1 MFCGI
6 KTRKGFELYEQ
17 IIKALSNGNK
27 RKVSA
32 ESLAREWNLKVRA
45 MIDGASNASHAA
57 TIRREFGYISTQSA
71 QDHADRL
78 DVRVVQTDHVG
89 TVADELLQINA
100 MIKGARAVVG
110 ERGLPSLP
118 SSLSSGVHGPGANIM
133 QSTALVPQA
142 AAEPH
147 TNKRMWSSDID
158 ELKNTCPR
166 CLPLCADL
174 SEALIRGA
182 GTNRGRRQYVHQRA
196 LEHREGRHS
205 LHLQTVR

>member
-1 MFCGI
+1 M
-6 KTRKGFELYEQ
+6 
-17 IIKALSNGNK
+17 
-27 RKVSA
+27 
-32 ESLAREWNLKVRA
+32 
-45 MIDGASNASHAA
+45 
-57 TIRREFGYISTQSA
+57 
-71 QDHADRL
+71 
-78 DVRVVQTDHVG
+78 RVVQTDHVG
-89 TVADELLQINA
+89 TVADELMQINA

-133 QSTALVPQA
+133 KSTALVPQA
-142 AAEPH
+142 AAEPQ
-147 TNKRMWSSDID
+147 TNKRVWSSDID